1 MFNMALS
8 KTNKTFKKMK
18 INKTTRNNIVIITF
32 VTLVL
37 FYMFYN
43 YLNEF
48 EKGDPEGQLE
58 LSAPKLCE
66 EIKLES
72 GFKTVMTFIGNC
84 PKVNGE
90 IQIGKYYGNEYKLI
104 QQGEGNNSSFT
115 FERSD
120 TEVNCSNGLYICCK
134 YKLE

>member
-1 MFNMALS
+1 MFSMALS
-8 KTNKTFKKMK
+8 KTNKTFKKIR
-18 INKTTRNNIVIITF
+18 INKTTRNNIVIIIF

-48 EKGDPEGQLE
+48 DKRDPKGLRLD
-58 LSAPKLCE
+58 APKLCE
-66 EIKLES
+66 EIELES

-90 IQIGKYYGNEYKLI
+90 LQIGNYYGNEYKLI
-104 QQGEGNNSSFT
+104 QRGEGNNSSFT
-115 FERSD
+115 LERSD
-120 TEVNCSNGLYICCK
+120 TEVNCSNGFYICCK

>member
-1 MFNMALS
+1 
-8 KTNKTFKKMK
+8 MK
-18 INKTTRNNIVIITF
+18 INKTTRNNIVIITI
-32 VTLVL
+32 VIIVL
-37 FYMFYN
+37 ATMYYN

-48 EKGDPEGQLE
+48 HEHKPIPIERILRQ
-58 LSAPKLCE
+58 PKLCE
-66 EIKLES
+66 EIELES

-90 IQIGKYYGNEYKLI
+90 IQKGNYYGNEYKLI